1 MLDDGHRPAEGR
13 DEPRAGNRLSGFFS
27 HLLRRDP
34 PPRTVPEVPADPVPP
49 RSATPPPI
57 LPPPSLVELGLAL
70 SEVTADLSPNPPFS
84 GAFLAPHYLLLCHSQ
99 GLDVL
104 PVVSPPAPHPYALI
118 RRVSF
123 KSVVVMEHRG
133 VLVAIAGRRDG
144 VRVYALEE
152 VKKAIEWRMEVEV
165 RRERDRQRRE
175 SSRKVPNEKQRRASL
190 SSPPSSAVLAHSP
203 IPRKAS
209 TPLPFSG
216 HTPALP
222 LMPRPPVPRSPTR
235 RSRTPQSLPFGHP
248 PPYETP
254 SSSDAAIAVHA
265 RASSLAGVLAS
276 TPPRPST
283 ASGGRVI
290 KTNWEDSS
298 DDEAINVVAAGA
310 SGGQALDERTSATR
324 SANAESGLSAVISST
339 SSRRRSRPAN
349 LDLSLSRPEQAVPGS
364 PAPTL
369 LTLRHSLSNTA
380 APQTNQLPPDTPL
393 GDGDGEMDDE
403 DEGSGGRISLAQAL
417 LESRLPDLPPV
428 GTRRPQQPILLS
440 SSHPVM
446 SGDEEPA
453 SPRTSEG
460 YTPSASYHSIASRS
474 QGRHSLFLPS
484 TSARSTEDPDVM
496 SDSALTAPPFG
507 DGDAMRPSA
516 FRSASIRRSIS
527 RPSTAPGDASLPA
540 LMPDRSSILTS
551 RSSRSSRFLS
561 RIISSAFN
569 SRKSDDY
576 RPSRPNEIES
586 SRKANNLLPPSHPP
600 PKLEYVKLPGTKGSL
615 LIKAVETPKKRRVDT
630 VCYLLQHSHRHLA
643 F

>member
-1 MLDDGHRPAEGR
+1 MLDDGHRPADGR
-13 DEPRAGNRLSGFFS
+13 DEHRTANRLSGFFN
-27 HLLRRDP
+27 HFLRRDP
-34 PPRTVPEVPADPVPP
+34 PPRDVPDIPADPAPP

-57 LPPPSLVELGLAL
+57 LPPPSLVELGLTL
-70 SEVTADLSPNPPFS
+70 SEVTSDLSPNPPFS

-152 VKKAIEWRMEVEV
+152 VKKAIEWRIDVEV

-175 SSRKVPNEKQRRASL
+175 SSRKQTNEKQRRASL
-190 SSPPSSAVLAHSP
+190 SLPPSGLVPPHRP

-209 TPLPFSG
+209 TPLSFPD

-222 LMPRPPVPRSPTR
+222 LMPRPPVPRSPIR
-235 RSRTPQSLPFGHP
+235 RSRTPQSLPLDYP

-254 SSSDAAIAVHA
+254 SSSEAAITGHA
-265 RASSLAGVLAS
+265 RANSLTSVLTS

-283 ASGGRVI
+283 AAGGRVI
-290 KTNWEDSS
+290 KTNWDDSS
-298 DDEAINVVAAGA
+298 DDEAINIVAAGA

-324 SANAESGLSAVISST
+324 SAPADSSLPAVISSAP
-339 SSRRRSRPAN
+339 SRRRSRPAN
-349 LDLSLSRPEQAVPGS
+349 LDLSLARPEPAVPDS

-369 LTLRHSLSNTA
+369 LTLRRSLTNTA
-380 APQTNQLPPDTPL
+380 PPSTNQSLPDTPL

-417 LESRLPDLPPV
+417 LESRLPDLPPI

-440 SSHPVM
+440 PSHPAVAA
-446 SGDEEPA
+446 DEEPA

-484 TSARSTEDPDVM
+484 TLARSIEGADVM
-496 SDSALTAPPFG
+496 SDSAITAPPSR
-507 DGDAMRPSA
+507 DGDAMRPNPFGSP
-516 FRSASIRRSIS
+516 SLRRSIS
-527 RPSTAPGDASLPA
+527 RPSTAPGDPPLLPFSI
-540 LMPDRSSILTS
+540 PDRSSILTS
-551 RSSRSSRFLS
+551 RSSRSSRFLT

-569 SRKSDDY
+569 SRRSEDY
-576 RPSRPNEIES
+576 RPSYPNETEP
-586 SRKANNLLPPSHPP
+586 SRKVNNQLASSHPP

-615 LIKAVETPKKRRVDT
+615 LIKAVETPKKRRVKAFR
-630 VCYLLQHSHRHLA
+630 YLL
-643 F
+643 